1 MKTLILFLVKKFL
14 TPKRIASLLAG
25 IIANLLRK
33 ASKTGNWDTV
43 KDIISKTENA
53 CHLFN
58 EVYSDDNLS
67 KEEEEKI
74 AGAIA
79 GLTTSENI
87 KRILNKVDPML

>member
-1 MKTLILFLVKKFL
+1 MKTILLFLIKKFL
-14 TPKRIASLLAG
+14 TPAKVAKLLAG

-58 EVYSDDNLS
+58 EVYEDDTLS
-67 KEEEEKI
+67 QEEEERI
-74 AGAIA
+74 AEAIA